1 MLSYLIKRNLQLSDV
16 ARKKG
21 QEEKRCP
28 SSCQCRR
35 GCIFLFVFVFVFVFE
50 VRIDSHVGEVGFN
63 GDVASVQREG
73 QSADLFQE
81 KIGGGACQENR
92 RLEAKEEW
100 LGTDLRARTEEQNN
114 LRERPWKTKEEE
126 TSHGE
131 NGGEKSS
138 HGGNDLLETLQLLG
152 QEVRPVMGNV

>member
-1 MLSYLIKRNLQLSDV
+1 M
-16 ARKKG
+16 
-21 QEEKRCP
+21 
-28 SSCQCRR
+28 
-35 GCIFLFVFVFVFVFE
+35 FLFVFVITFVFE
-50 VRIDSHVGEVGFN
+50 FVFQVQIDSHVGEVGFK

-92 RLEAKEEW
+92 RLEVKEDW

-114 LRERPWKTKEEE
+114 LRERPWKTIEGE

-131 NGGEKSS
+131 NCGEKSS

-152 QEVRPVMGNV
+152 HEVSPAMGRVGKKNGNLGIQSLVHFRPKFGK